1 MTEFAFF
8 ARQNSFVARH
18 RFRNRSKITL
28 SDGGGKYSS
37 GEESLES
44 IDDGFGKPLT
54 QIKCLPSDLTIEKK
68 AAKEVTKLLEKHEN
82 AAVSRYLKKYLEDWR
97 QQKVGNVVFFRY
109 FFVTT

>member
-1 MTEFAFF
+1 MIRHTSCLYKIIFITGNGF
-8 ARQNSFVARH
+8 QNFSNLF
-18 RFRNRSKITL
+18 L
-28 SDGGGKYSS
+28 DGGGKYSS

-97 QQKVGNVVFFRY
+97 QQKVGNVVF
-109 FFVTT
+109 T

>member
-1 MTEFAFF
+1 MLKTDVIVYYLIDTAMAIQNHFTGNAFQKF
-8 ARQNSFVARH
+8 
-18 RFRNRSKITL
+18 SKL
-28 SDGGGKYSS
+28 FSDGGGKYSS

-97 QQKVGNVVFFRY
+97 QQKVGNVAFP
-109 FFVTT
+109 